1 MISRVYT
8 TSTKDIELKDVK
20 SFIESRVGNKE
31 LVHSYNIDIKVTVY
45 HRPSSLLPLLTTTEM
60 ETISSMDFSVYEDVI
75 QLNNSVF
82 TLNKR
87 DLHQRI
93 LRMYASTVKN
103 PSDIVNRMLYM
114 LSLPKYNLL
123 KSVILDD
130 LDDFL
135 MANMSCLPDAYTRQ
149 LSFPPPPPEYTPMPV
164 RIPLVPL
171 QIPQGPSTTP
181 VSTQNQTTKT
191 TPTPIFRATHSRPT
205 KVIHLRDYG
214 YQMKAPKSVRQQC
227 IDRAIAVE
235 GITAVLNRV
244 AFLRDQSK
252 SPAMMEDYD
261 YITATYISQTSAS
274 SSDA

>member
-8 TSTKDIELKDVK
+8 TSTQDLELKDVK

-103 PSDIVNRMLYM
+103 PSDIVNRLLYM

-149 LSFPPPPPEYTPMPV
+149 LSFPPPPPQYTPMPI

-171 QIPQGPSTTP
+171 QIPHPHAST
-181 VSTQNQTTKT
+181 STS
-191 TPTPIFRATHSRPT
+191 TPIPRASNTTNKHIPAPRPS
-205 KVIHLRDYG
+205 KEIHLRNYG
-214 YQMKAPKSVRQQC
+214 YIM
-227 IDRAIAVE
+227 
-235 GITAVLNRV
+235 
-244 AFLRDQSK
+244 K
-252 SPAMMEDYD
+252 SPASMRRRCIDQAIEGEGVHNVLARITFLKNQTRNPVFVEDYD
-261 YITATYISQTSAS
+261 YITENYFNEEEE
-274 SSDA
+274 D